1 MVVVAAIL
9 ITVGVSLT
17 IGTTI
22 VDIRMKEKERDNIK
36 TEEDLKEFERKMFFQ
51 GSGNLPF
58 MFGIGQHVPSFL
70 IEKS

>member
-1 MVVVAAIL
+1 MVVVVAIL
-9 ITVGVSLT
+9 VTVSVSVAIRTAIL
-17 IGTTI
+17 
-22 VDIRMKEKERDNIK
+22 DIRMKGKERDNIK